1 MAVGLV
7 LPCEAAGGGALRDAL
22 TCHYGAIQYS
32 PSSRCGDGAGS
43 FSFCLAY
50 SLPLH
55 VKDGQEKKSR
65 VRGQAHAM
73 SLPLAWGAACAK
85 GQFGPWVGVR
95 GTARALCR
103 KGCGQQVWHTHTW
116 QHWGLS

>member
-1 MAVGLV
+1 MMAVGLV
-7 LPCEAAGGGALRDAL
+7 LPCEAAGGGALCDAL

-55 VKDGQEKKSR
+55 VKERQGKKSR
-65 VRGQAHAM
+65 ERGQAHTVA
-73 SLPLAWGAACAK
+73 LLLAWGAACAK
-85 GQFGPWVGVR
+85 GQ
-95 GTARALCR
+95 
-103 KGCGQQVWHTHTW
+103 
-116 QHWGLS
+116 